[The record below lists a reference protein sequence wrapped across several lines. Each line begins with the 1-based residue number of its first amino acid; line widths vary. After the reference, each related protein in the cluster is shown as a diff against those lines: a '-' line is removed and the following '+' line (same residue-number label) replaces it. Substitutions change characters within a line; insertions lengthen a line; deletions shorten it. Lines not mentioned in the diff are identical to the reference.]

1 MGNTG
6 YFWNM
11 LWKILLE
18 ILIPEINKNVDPKPS
33 SQKKVIESAKEDNTN
48 LNIPPKPI
56 STQEITK
63 MKGSYNKET
72 GKKYRNFFQFLLQ
85 SHI

>member
-1 MGNTG
+1 
-6 YFWNM
+6 M

-56 STQEITK
+56 STQETAKTK
-63 MKGSYNKET
+63 GYNEET
-72 GKKYRNFFQFLLQ
+72 GKKYHNFFQFLLQ